1 MTICTSAPFFIN
13 KRDNGAKE
21 LPITDLRMTRF
32 NISLEAGVALV
43 MYAIGHHL
51 GGEIF
56 IPKIPSYHIQ
66 DVATAIA
73 PNLRRWKWAS
83 VRERSCTRR

>member
-1 MTICTSAPFFIN
+1 MTFQHFAET
-13 KRDNGAKE
+13 
-21 LPITDLRMTRF
+21 
-32 NISLEAGVALV
+32 GVALV

-66 DVATAIA
+66 DMATAIA
-73 PNLRRWKWAS
+73 PNLPQVKAS

>member
-1 MTICTSAPFFIN
+1 MIPFFTRL
-13 KRDNGAKE
+13 RDEGARN
-21 LPITDLRMTRF
+21 PITDMRMTRF
-32 NISLEAGVALV
+32 NISLEAGVAMV

-56 IPKIPSYHIQ
+56 IRRFVLPYQ

-73 PNLRRWKWAS
+73 PNLPG
-83 VRERSCTRR
+83 